1 MDYESWTVLCLNLR
15 HRYLNLLS
23 LVKSFV
29 FLKPGITILISTRG
43 HTRGGKSLETHLAW
57 DLGIP
62 STHTCTIYSLPPL
75 PFSTAFPN
83 MYSNKLINLQF
94 TWLIFVIAILVAA
107 ETTCLVI
114 ILNSHKVFP
123 SHPTRHMPLKLGAK
137 HILQTKA
144 F

>member
-29 FLKPGITILISTRG
+29 FLKPGITRLISTRG
-43 HTRGGKSLETHLAW
+43 HTRGGKSVESHLAW
-57 DLGIP
+57 DLGLP
-62 STHTCTIYSLPPL
+62 STHTSTNYSLPPL

-94 TWLIFVIAILVAA
+94 TCPIFVIAILITT

-114 ILNSHKVFP
+114 IFNSHKVSP
-123 SHPTRHMPLKLGAK
+123 SHPSRLMPLKLGEK
-137 HILQTKA
+137 HLHQTKA